1 MSTLTHP
8 VIAGAIHDESH
19 VSVARKF
26 FAAIR
31 EAMTAMRAYE
41 RNRARGVPHADA
53 ITRAFEAGYNT

>member
-8 VIAGAIHDESH
+8 ILSGAVRDDSH
-19 VSVARKF
+19 VSAFRKLVS
-26 FAAIR
+26 AIN